1 MKLIPYLYHGPQSS
15 VTIRTVGQNQEEKE
29 LEVVL
34 YPGREV
40 SLPEKHDYTEALLAQ
55 KLLTPPLT
63 IAKTVKV
70 DAKAKEQK
78 DDGR

>member
-15 VTIRTVGQNQEEKE
+15 VTVRIIGSNKEEQE

-55 KLLTPPLT
+55 KLLTLPPT
-63 IAKTVKV
+63 TAKLVKADV
-70 DAKAKEQK
+70 KAKEQK

>member
-15 VTIRTVGQNQEEKE
+15 VTIRIVGQNQEEKE

-55 KLLTPPLT
+55 KLLTLPPT
-63 IAKTVKV
+63 TAKLVKADV
-70 DAKAKEQK
+70 KAKEQK